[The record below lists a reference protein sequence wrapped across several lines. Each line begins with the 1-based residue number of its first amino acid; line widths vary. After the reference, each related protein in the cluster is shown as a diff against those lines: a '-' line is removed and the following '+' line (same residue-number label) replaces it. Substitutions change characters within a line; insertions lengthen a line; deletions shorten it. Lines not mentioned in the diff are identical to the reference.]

1 MLDIRTD
8 LDLISRQS
16 FLYNT
21 QQFTFRRTVIEVANL
36 VVDQI
41 QNSSD
46 YRNVVAALKAL
57 IQDQQLIFVAPSD
70 SSPAGMYILKHIL
83 IGLLSADIFASTP
96 PQA

>member
-1 MLDIRTD
+1 MQAVAKIRGHSLSNMLDIRTD

-21 QQFTFRRTVIEVANL
+21 QQFTFRRTVTEVANL

-46 YRNVVAALKAL
+46 YRKVVAALKAL
-57 IQDQQLIFVAPSD
+57 IQDD
-70 SSPAGMYILKHIL
+70 
-83 IGLLSADIFASTP
+83 
-96 PQA
+96 